1 MAGEEGAGKKR
12 VVTESLGWL
21 TESSIMPKKHRAIAG
36 VGASSIV
43 ELKAELYKSQEDSRK
58 SRELSGPDVEYQR
71 AKSKIAS
78 KDPLSVKNR
87 GVDARAHKDKLELK
101 AVRDGTASYAA
112 LERKA
117 QLYEKLVK
125 GELSDEED
133 QEKYCVDFF
142 RKGVEHVELP
152 PPPPALPGRDVLLE
166 NDDGAVRD
174 DDGDASLQFNLK
186 PVGPGRTVGAFDTA
200 DYKRNIRYGVHGS
213 GLVMWLSRSNNDLI
227 ATIVALPVDAEEPS
241 ENREVHEEV
250 NQAREKASE
259 IKLRRQEQVAAH
271 REKLKQAYLRKK
283 VEQLKASSVISGSEN
298 KQT

>member
-1 MAGEEGAGKKR
+1 MAGEEGGGKKR

-21 TESSIMPKKHRAIAG
+21 TESSIMPKKHRAIEG

-71 AKSKIAS
+71 AKNIIAP
-78 KDPLSVKNR
+78 KDLLSVKNR

-117 QLYEKLVK
+117 ELYEKLVK
-125 GELSDEED
+125 GSCPT
-133 QEKYCVDFF
+133 K
-142 RKGVEHVELP
+142 RIK
-152 PPPPALPGRDVLLE
+152 R
-166 NDDGAVRD
+166 
-174 DDGDASLQFNLK
+174 SIFNLK
-186 PVGPGRTVGAFDTA
+186 SVGPGRTVGAFDTA
-200 DYKRNIRYGVHGS
+200 DYKRNIR
-213 GLVMWLSRSNNDLI
+213 
-227 ATIVALPVDAEEPS
+227 
-241 ENREVHEEV
+241 EVHEEV
-250 NQAREKASE
+250 NRAREKASE

-283 VEQLKASSVISGSEN
+283 LEQLKASSVISGSES

>member
-21 TESSIMPKKHRAIAG
+21 TESTIMPKKHRAIAG

-71 AKSKIAS
+71 AKNKIAP

-101 AVRDGTASYAA
+101 AVRDGSVSYAA

-117 QLYEKLVK
+117 ELYEKLVK

-142 RKGVEHVELP
+142 RKGVEHDELP
-152 PPPPALPGRDVLLE
+152 PPPPPPPGPDVLLE

-200 DYKRNIRYGVHGS
+200 DYKRNIR
-213 GLVMWLSRSNNDLI
+213 
-227 ATIVALPVDAEEPS
+227 
-241 ENREVHEEV
+241 EVHEEV
-250 NQAREKASE
+250 NRAREKASE
-259 IKLRRQEQVAAH
+259 IKLKRQEQVAAH

-283 VEQLKASSVISGSEN
+283 LEQLKASSVISGSEN
-298 KQT
+298 QQT